1 VIRLLPMEPMNV
13 ATKGGGGVGVVQSA
27 FRGALLPYPPRFCC
41 LTRLEAI
48 GGTRA
53 ELSGASSRYGAL
65 IISQKQ
71 QQPPAIRHLVDSSS
85 RKLKELTTR
94 NLANATGGNGG
105 GVAGGNDGNR
115 GGGGGGDDDWSSSN
129 SGDGDDKLPQ
139 QSTGLLAWY
148 VSMTERYPVRTKA
161 ITAAILNFLG
171 DLFCQLVIE
180 KNGKLDVKRTAVI
193 TFLGLVLVGP
203 TLHIWYLTLS
213 KVVTAVGVK
222 GTVIRLLLDQLVF
235 SPAFIAVF
243 FSSLL
248 TLENRTSDIIP
259 KLQQD
264 WKPAVIANWKL
275 WVPFQFINFLAV
287 PQPLQ
292 VAFANAVAL
301 AWNIYLSF
309 ASHTEVHT
317 ATQTSPVE
325 IEMSAPGDQKD

>member
-13 ATKGGGGVGVVQSA
+13 ATRRGGGVGVVQSA

-41 LTRLEAI
+41 STRLEAI

-71 QQPPAIRHLVDSSS
+71 QQPPAIRHVVDSSS

-105 GVAGGNDGNR
+105 GVAGGNDGN
-115 GGGGGGDDDWSSSN
+115 GGGGGDDDWSSSN

-222 GTVIRLLLDQLVF
+222 GTVIQLLLDQLVF

-292 VAFANAVAL
+292 VLYTLLPLLPGGLLPF
-301 AWNIYLSF
+301 LS
-309 ASHTEVHT
+309 SHFGGLRILHNGLLFENCC
-317 ATQTSPVE
+317 
-325 IEMSAPGDQKD
+325 

>member
-13 ATKGGGGVGVVQSA
+13 TTKGGGVGVVQSA
-27 FRGALLPYPPRFCC
+27 LRGALLPYPPRFCC
-41 LTRLEAI
+41 STRLEAI
-48 GGTRA
+48 GGARA
-53 ELSGASSRYGAL
+53 ELSRASSRYGAL
-65 IISQKQ
+65 IISQKQQ

-85 RKLKELTTR
+85 RKLKDLTTT

-115 GGGGGGDDDWSSSN
+115 GGGGGDDDWSSGN
-129 SGDGDDKLPQ
+129 SGDGDDKLPE

-292 VAFANAVAL
+292 VAFANVVAL

-309 ASHTEVHT
+309 ASHTEVYT